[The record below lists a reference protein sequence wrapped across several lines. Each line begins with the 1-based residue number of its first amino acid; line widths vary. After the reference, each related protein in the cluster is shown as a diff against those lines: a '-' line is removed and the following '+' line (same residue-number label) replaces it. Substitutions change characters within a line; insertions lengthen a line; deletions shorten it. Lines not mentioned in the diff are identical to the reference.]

1 MMKKL
6 IRLILFVMILIE
18 GQGWAQTAASPASTP
33 LFTSDSLLFIDL
45 EADFE
50 SVFSSKD
57 DTTEFPARISL
68 VDFAGKPLT
77 LDIQIRAR
85 GNTRRRNDICRFHP
99 LRLDFPKKATT
110 GTPFEGQNALKLVTH
125 CDKNVAFEQ
134 NTITEYLAYRAL
146 NILTDSSLRVR
157 PAMIRYISTG
167 PDSDTIRKFGF
178 FIEREKSVARR
189 LNGIEVEQGK
199 IHPNL
204 LDPFQT
210 CLVDIFQYMIGN
222 TDYSIHGQHNIFIVS
237 DSARSLKPIPIPYD
251 FDWSGLV
258 SASYAVPHP
267 NIKVEHVTDRVYRG
281 FRQDPDVIARV
292 IGLFNERKA
301 EIYRLFETYEA
312 SDPREAKKA
321 VRYLD
326 GFYKTINDKWMVK
339 REFIDNARVDD
350 RE

>member
-6 IRLILFVMILIE
+6 IRLSLFVTILFA
-18 GQGWAQTAASPASTP
+18 GQTWAQPAASPLFLSDEP
-33 LFTSDSLLFIDL
+33 LIVDL
-45 EADFE
+45 EADFDA
-50 SVFSSKD
+50 VFSSKD
-57 DTTEFPARISL
+57 DTTEFPARISMTDL
-68 VDFAGKPLT
+68 SGNPVT

-85 GNTRRRNDICRFHP
+85 GKTRRRNDICRFHP
-99 LRLDFPKKATT
+99 LRLDFPKKATA

-167 PDSDTIRKFGF
+167 EDTLRKFGF
-178 FIEREKSVARR
+178 FIEREKSLARR
-189 LNGIEVEQGK
+189 LNGIEIEQGK

-222 TDYSIHGQHNIFIVS
+222 TDYSIHGQHNIFLVS
-237 DSARSLKPIPIPYD
+237 DSVRSLKPIPIPYD

-267 NIKVEHVTDRVYRG
+267 NIKAEHVTDRVYRG
-281 FRQDPDVIARV
+281 FRQDPEVIARV
-292 IGLFNERKA
+292 IGHFNERKA
-301 EIYRLFETYEA
+301 EIYRLFETYELF
-312 SDPREAKKA
+312 DPREAKKA

-326 GFYKTINDKWMVK
+326 GFYKTINDNWMVK